1 MLITKVRKLTVD
13 DIDETVALYARTC
26 RYNEYFRNKFGVQD
40 CEQNIIKEFAPDVT
54 AAIKTGL
61 CLGIFEKGTMIGC
74 MLSVDWF
81 RYYEEEH
88 ALFKHMF
95 EMDLAT
101 TSTIIAKAMEFE
113 KLYFIFAIGV
123 ADGKRCQGCASKLLK
138 HYLKLLPK
146 NTAVMTDCLYE
157 NAMSLWLKYG
167 FIVTDTD
174 GLKLAV
180 KI

>member
-95 EMDLAT
+95 EMDL
-101 TSTIIAKAMEFE
+101 E

-157 NAMSLWLKYG
+157 NAMSLWLKQG